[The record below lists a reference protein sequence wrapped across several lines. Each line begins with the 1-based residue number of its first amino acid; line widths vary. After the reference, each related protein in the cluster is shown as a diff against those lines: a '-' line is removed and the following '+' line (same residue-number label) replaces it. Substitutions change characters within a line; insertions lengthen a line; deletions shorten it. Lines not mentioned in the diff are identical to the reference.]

1 MISTPQGRVL
11 LIDDDPD
18 IALLLSFHL
27 SEIGLD
33 LHVEANGTSGLA
45 RALNENFDIL
55 IVDLMLPQLDGFE
68 VCKRLRGGNIHAP
81 ILMLTSRSEEVDK
94 VLGLE
99 FGADDY
105 LTKPF
110 GVRELIARIRALLRR
125 SNLGAEA
132 GEKKVDQISFPGLEI
147 LPSKRAVSVRG
158 ARVELTAKEFDLLF
172 LLASNPGHIFTR
184 ATLLDRIWD
193 YHSSSYD
200 HTVTS
205 HINRLRS
212 KIERDPESPQFI
224 LTVWGVG
231 YKFSEA
237 NGGC

>member
-1 MISTPQGRVL
+1 MVSTPQGRVL

-33 LHVEANGTSGLA
+33 LQVEVDGTSGLA
-45 RALNENFDIL
+45 RGLNESFDLL
-55 IVDLMLPQLDGFE
+55 IVDLMLPKLDGFE
-68 VCKRLRGGNIHAP
+68 VCKQLRGGKIHAP

-125 SNLGAEA
+125 ASLGAEGGDKSIERIA
-132 GEKKVDQISFPGLEI
+132 FPGLEI

-158 ARVELTAKEFDLLF
+158 AQVELTAKEFDLLL
-172 LLASNPGHIFTR
+172 LLASSPGHIFTR
-184 ATLLDRIWD
+184 AALLDRIWD

-212 KIERDPESPQFI
+212 KIERDPETPQFI

-237 NGGC
+237 P